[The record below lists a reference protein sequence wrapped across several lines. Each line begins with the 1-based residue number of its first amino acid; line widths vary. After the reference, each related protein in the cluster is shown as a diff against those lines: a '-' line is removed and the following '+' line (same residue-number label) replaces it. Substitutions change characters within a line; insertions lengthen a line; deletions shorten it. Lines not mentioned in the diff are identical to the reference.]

1 MKGTVSNTFP
11 HNLSFGTVV
20 EDYPWT
26 ILLLSLS
33 FTACG
38 HGMSN
43 SNRQTCWLMQSM
55 LCSSWRP
62 ARVVRLRHAFVNF
75 YFRIVFCDGTK
86 IKHIQIPWAGP
97 GSTCSISRP
106 FSFSFGS
113 LSPSFSFFNHLISPP
128 EKSSESITVGG
139 IFTSLSQW
147 KLWQNFLI
155 REEGLSLLF
164 KSEGSRGL
172 LERRRRLRD
181 DGDDKT

>member
-11 HNLSFGTVV
+11 HNLSFGIDVV

-38 HGMSN
+38 QGMSN

-75 YFRIVFCDGTK
+75 YSRIGFCDGTK

-97 GSTCSISRP
+97 GSTCTISRP

-128 EKSSESITVGG
+128 ESITVGG
-139 IFTSLSQW
+139 ISTSLSQW